1 MKSLLKQKINGS
13 SFTIKEIAEFCG
25 KSPQT
30 FNNYLNGD
38 QSPTIKTL
46 ELIGEKLGCKSIE
59 LVDPPEGFDHVYTS
73 QGVWMGLQRIF
84 N

>member
-1 MKSLLKQKINGS
+1 MKSKLRIKIEES

-30 FNNYLNGD
+30 FNNYLQGE

-46 ELIGEKLGCKSIE
+46 EIVGVKIGCRSIE
-59 LVDPPEGFDHVYTS
+59 LVDAPPGFDHVYTS
-73 QGVWMGLQRIF
+73 QGVWMGIQRTL